1 MRKLVVSALC
11 LGVCLS
17 CFLPMT
23 YAEPVDSVE
32 GEIVETVTPI
42 TLPALC
48 DVKEKEIVT
57 TGEDGTENTDTLFVF
72 STSGGEDEIL
82 VEGSGPYNQLM
93 SEIKSSISEDVS
105 KGLSALDHA
114 TVTLDHIRLDVWGEF
129 LNKYYGKSI
138 TNFPSGTMDFDF
150 GPYDFSLTNSTPAR
164 NFIRNEI
171 IPILIEEIESQVV
184 NYPVKRYALDIPEG
198 SLLKDYEFDV
208 TQVREIKTV
217 YPLDNVETYVFYNTG
232 SYYGLALSQEYV
244 DILRGYLEGDKGGY
258 DRRVEGSV
266 PGCVNVLSYITLLRR
281 VTDYTLSDK
290 VLGDFMI
297 YNNLAIALD
306 TKKLV
311 DTTDMTTENKELL
324 FSDFK
329 LDETKLVLAPISDT
343 VVVIQPTYL
352 ECVYYMDLNRGLYRT
367 IDTTKF
373 ISEGVDYFEVTDDKG
388 NVSQVPI
395 AYFSDSE
402 GQLSV
407 QLGQAPFLMY
417 YSSHVPYDRILHW
430 AFNYAAK
437 ENFSQDVIDNVV
449 KTVKSEMKE
458 QGRLGEYNAYL
469 KAEGQMTDTT
479 KLIIFGAIAVVLIA
493 AGITIFVIIKKKK
506 QNSPL
511 NDIKPN
517 DLLFNDMDSDYDDE
531 DDDDDGSFE
540 LK

>member
-1 MRKLVVSALC
+1 MRKLLLSVLC
-11 LGVCLS
+11 LSLFCNCYFPIV
-17 CFLPMT
+17 
-23 YAEPVDSVE
+23 YAEPNDSV
-32 GEIVETVTPI
+32 VSDAASPI
-42 TLPALC
+42 ALPALC
-48 DVKEKEIVT
+48 DVREKELTAIGSDGDKT
-57 TGEDGTENTDTLFVF
+57 TTLYVF
-72 STSGGEDEIL
+72 STSGSEDEIL
-82 VEGSGPYNQLM
+82 VQDSGPYNQLM
-93 SEIKSSISEDVS
+93 SEIKSSIASDVT
-105 KGLSALDHA
+105 KGLSALDSA
-114 TVTLDHIRLDVWGEF
+114 TVTLDHIRLDIWGEF

-138 TNFPSGTMDFDF
+138 TNFPTGNISFKF
-150 GPYDFSLTNSTPAR
+150 GSYNFSLKNNTISR
-164 NFIRNEI
+164 EFVMNEI
-171 IPILIEEIESQVV
+171 LPILITEIESQVG
-184 NYPVKRYALDIPEG
+184 NYPAKRYALDIPEG

-217 YPLDNVETYVFYNTG
+217 YPLDGVENYVFYNTG
-232 SYYGLALSQEYV
+232 SYYGLALGKEYV
-244 DILRGYLEGDKGGY
+244 DILRGYLEGDKSGY

-281 VTDYTLSDK
+281 VTDNTLDDK

-297 YNNLAIALD
+297 YNNLAVALD
-306 TKKLV
+306 TKELV
-311 DTTDMTTENKELL
+311 DTTDMTTENKKLI

-367 IDTTKF
+367 IDTSKF
-373 ISEGVDYFEVTDDKG
+373 ISEGVDYFEVIDDKG

-430 AFNYAAK
+430 AFTYAQK
-437 ENFSQDVIDNVV
+437 EGFSKDVVDKVV
-449 KTVKSEMKE
+449 SNVKSEMKAE
-458 QGRLGEYNAYL
+458 GRSGEFNAYL

-479 KLIIFGAIAVVLIA
+479 KLIIGCVVMVIFVA
-493 AGITIFVIIKKKK
+493 AGIVVFVIIKKK
-506 QNSPL
+506 QQRSPIS
-511 NDIKPN
+511 NITSN
-517 DLLFNDMDSDYDDE
+517 DLLFDDTDYDDDD